1 MKSLIL
7 IKGKLF
13 KELRAFNHFIRE
25 MRSMAGQIRMTPEEL
40 KSKAQTYG
48 QGSDQIDD
56 VLRKLKNLQD
66 QLRGE
71 WEGRAFERFDDQF
84 RELEPKVQNFSQLLM
99 EIQTQLQKTAQ
110 AVQEQDEALSQ
121 NFGLR

>member
-1 MKSLIL
+1 
-7 IKGKLF
+7 
-13 KELRAFNHFIRE
+13 
-25 MRSMAGQIRMTPEEL
+25 MAGQIRMTPDEL
-40 KSKAQTYG
+40 QSKAQVYG

-56 VLRKLKNLQD
+56 VLRKLRNLQD

-84 RELEPKVQNFSQLLM
+84 RQLEPKVQDFSQLLM

-110 AVQEQDEALSQ
+110 TVQEQDEALSQ